1 MRRYVI
7 RRLLLAV
14 LMLWVMSVFFFGLL
28 HAIPGGP
35 DAVIG
40 ATNPR
45 ISLAARRAI
54 RIKFGLDKPVPVQYV
69 NWLTN
74 AVHGDFGYSFISG
87 RAVSDE
93 IRDRVPATLELFIAA
108 LGFAL
113 VLAILLGVAAAVRQY
128 SLGDYLITILAYAGI
143 SMPIFW
149 IALILQEIFGVQLRI
164 LPTFGRSNLDT
175 TGFSQLEVLQD
186 YAVHLILPMCVLSIQ
201 FIAQWSRY
209 LRSSMLDVIKQ
220 DYIRTARMK
229 GLSSRAVFFRHALR
243 NALIPL
249 VTVVAIG
256 FGGIAGGAVITETVF
271 AWPGLGSLF
280 IRAAGLPDYPTLLA
294 YLLLGAA
301 SVILFNLVADIL
313 YAVIDPRIRY
323 S

>member
-1 MRRYVI
+1 MRRYII

-14 LMLWVMSVFFFGLL
+14 LMLWVMSVFFFALL

-40 ATNPR
+40 ASNPR
-45 ISLAARRAI
+45 VSLAARAAI
-54 RIKFGLDKPVPVQYV
+54 RHKFGLDQPVPVQYV
-69 NWLTN
+69 AWVSN
-74 AVHGDFGYSFISG
+74 AVRGDFGYSFISG
-87 RAVSDE
+87 LPVSDV
-93 IRDRVPATLELFIAA
+93 ITARVPATLELFGAA
-108 LGFAL
+108 LAFAL

-143 SMPIFW
+143 SMPVFW
-149 IALILQEIFGVQLRI
+149 LALILQEIFGVQLKI
-164 LPTFGRSNLDT
+164 LPTFGRTLTDT

-249 VTVVAIG
+249 VTVVALG
-256 FGGIAGGAVITETVF
+256 FGSIAGGAVITETVF

-280 IRAAGLPDYPTLLA
+280 IQAANLPDYPTLLA
-294 YLLLGAA
+294 YLMLGAA
-301 SVILFNLVADIL
+301 TVILFNLIADIL
-313 YAVIDPRIRY
+313 YGVIDPRIRY